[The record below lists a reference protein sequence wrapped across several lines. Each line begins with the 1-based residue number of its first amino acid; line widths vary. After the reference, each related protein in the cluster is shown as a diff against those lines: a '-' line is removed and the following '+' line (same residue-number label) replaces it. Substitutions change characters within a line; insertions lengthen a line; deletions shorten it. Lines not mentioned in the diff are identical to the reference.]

1 MKIDLLRKTVAIL
14 SLAALAT
21 VGAVRAEE
29 VRLTTY
35 WTEAAEA
42 ALTNACGDP
51 CCDGAAACGVAGRNA
66 ADACGD
72 HCGNACCGGCT
83 EACED
88 HPCGCE
94 TCCDCGAC
102 ALPAICE
109 NCPRLNLIGF
119 AGFDTFRGIP
129 DGTRRDNFGVVS
141 GVNGG
146 MALPGLSRYGVG
158 GQLGLSYGA
167 YDLQGRNFADQRSSA
182 QEQVFV
188 TGGLFRRADAGVPLN
203 LGVVYDA
210 MINDNFGSFASEPYL
225 GQWRGM
231 IGWCLGARN
240 EIGWWGAFHDRRDTQ
255 NIPGGPGTFRTVGQN
270 NMFWH
275 HNFLNGAD
283 SWLWIGI
290 PERARLKLETDPA
303 VPAGSLYEWNL
314 GGLVN
319 VPLTYRTAV
328 YGNFAYFCP
337 SSSAG
342 DAGPIEEAWQL
353 GFGLTFTPW
362 ASSRNGTVAGRCWSP
377 LMPVA
382 NNGTMAVDTNRWQ

>member
-1 MKIDLLRKTVAIL
+1 MRIDLWRKRAAIV
-14 SLAALAT
+14 SLALA
-21 VGAVRAEE
+21 VSAGSARAEL
-29 VRLTTY
+29 VK
-35 WTEAAEA
+35 
-42 ALTNACGDP
+42 LTNYFSE
-51 CCDGAAACGVAGRNA
+51 A
-66 ADACGD
+66 ADASLADSSGNGCCETACDPACDAASACGNGSCGD
-72 HCGNACCGGCT
+72 GCCDTC
-83 EACED
+83 CD
-88 HPCGCE
+88 

-102 ALPAICE
+102 TLPAICDG
-109 NCPRLNLIGF
+109 CPLLNVIGF
-119 AGFDTFRGIP
+119 AGFDAFRGIP
-129 DGTRRDNFGVVS
+129 DGTRRDNFGIVS

-146 MALPGLSRYGVG
+146 MPLPGLSRYGIG

-182 QEQVFV
+182 QEQVFI
-188 TGGLFRRADAGVPLN
+188 TGGFFRKADAGVPLN
-203 LGVVYDA
+203 MGVVYDA
-210 MINDNFGSFASEPYL
+210 MINDNFGSFSSEPYL

-231 IGWCLGARN
+231 IGWCVSARD

-275 HNFLNGAD
+275 HNFLSGAD

-303 VPAGSLYEWNL
+303 VPEGSLYEWNL

-319 VPLTYRTAV
+319 VPLSARTAI

-337 SSSAG
+337 SAPAG
-342 DAGPIEEAWQL
+342 DIGTVEEAWQL
-353 GFGLTFTPW
+353 GVGLTFTPW
-362 ASSRNGTVAGRCWSP
+362 ASSRNSTVAGRAWSP